1 MTGTRK
7 IRALLADDEKHVRML
22 IKAVLMPL
30 DCEVVGEAENG
41 EQAVALYKDLRP
53 DVVLLDV
60 NMPVKD
66 GKEALRDI
74 MAFDARAVVVMLT
87 SMSDA
92 ATVQAAVDLG
102 ATFYVRKDTPPAQ
115 MREILKDTWQ
125 QALGR

>member
-1 MTGTRK
+1 MTGSKK

-41 EQAVALYKDLRP
+41 EQAVALYKELHP

-74 MAFDARAVVVMLT
+74 ITFDASAVVIMLT

-92 ATVQAAVDLG
+92 ATVQAAIDLG
-102 ATFYVRKDTPPAQ
+102 ATFYIRKDTPPAQ

-125 QALGR
+125 QALGG

>member
-1 MTGTRK
+1 MAGKK

-41 EQAVALYKDLRP
+41 EQAVTLYRELRP

-74 MAFDARAVVVMLT
+74 MAFDGKAVVIMLT

-92 ATVQAAVDLG
+92 ATVQAAIDLG
-102 ATFYVRKDTPPAQ
+102 ATFYIRKDTPPAQ

-125 QALGR
+125 QALNT

>member
-1 MTGTRK
+1 MTGARK
-7 IRALLADDEKHVRML
+7 IRALLADDEKHVRVL
-22 IKAVLMPL
+22 IRAVLMPL

-41 EQAVALYKDLRP
+41 EQAVALYKELRP

-74 MAFDARAVVVMLT
+74 IAFDAKAVVIMLT

-92 ATVQAAVDLG
+92 ATVQAAIDLG
-102 ATFYVRKDTPPAQ
+102 ATFYIRKDTPPAQ
-115 MREILKDTWQ
+115 LREMLKDTWQ
-125 QALGR
+125 QALSI